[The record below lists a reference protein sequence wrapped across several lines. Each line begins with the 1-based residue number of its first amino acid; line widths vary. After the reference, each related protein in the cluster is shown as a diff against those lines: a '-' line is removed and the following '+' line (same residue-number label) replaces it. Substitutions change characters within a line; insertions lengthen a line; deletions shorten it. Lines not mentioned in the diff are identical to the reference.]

1 MTDQSLQFP
10 RFFVTAPS
18 PCPYLPNRQER
29 KVFTELRG
37 DDAEA
42 LNEALGRVGFRRS
55 QSVAYRPACE
65 GCSAC
70 VSVRVLADQ
79 FRPTRSM
86 RRVMRANEDIIS
98 TALDPIISWE
108 QFDLLKRYL
117 DARHAEGGMADMDL
131 AEYTEMVE
139 HTPVDTQLIE
149 YRLRTP
155 KGPGRLIAAC
165 LTDAMSDGLSMVYS
179 FYDPTL
185 PQRSLGTYLILDHI
199 RRVAASGKRYVFLG
213 YWIEGSPKM
222 AYKMRFRPLQR
233 LTAQGWVM
241 VPDPDAGIADKPR
254 PHKRR

>member
-18 PCPYLPNRQER
+18 PCPYLPGRQER

-37 DDAEA
+37 TDADS

-70 VSVRVLADQ
+70 VSVRVAAGQ
-79 FRPTRSM
+79 FRPTQSM
-86 RRVMRANEDIIS
+86 RRVLRANDDLVA
-98 TALDPIISWE
+98 TALDPIVTWE

-139 HTPVDTQLIE
+139 HTPVRTQVIE
-149 YRLRTP
+149 YRLRTQ
-155 KGPGRLIAAC
+155 KGPGQLVAAC
-165 LTDAMSDGLSMVYS
+165 LTDDMSDGLSMVYS

-199 RRVAASGKRYVFLG
+199 RRVAGRGKHYVYLG
-213 YWIEGSPKM
+213 YWIDGSPKM
-222 AYKMRFRPLQR
+222 AYKTRFRPLQR
-233 LTAQGWVM
+233 LTAQGWV
-241 VPDPDAGIADKPR
+241 DLQDAAAASMGRTPS
-254 PHKRR
+254 RRRA